1 MALKIISLPVD
12 ESACGYYRIRKPLEG
27 LQKYTEHDTYIID
40 TSKDDVTELMKAMP
54 SVDVIFMRPGAEQG
68 LMQIQNLFKDKVK
81 SPLKA
86 KIVLDIDDNV
96 DIISPYSQF
105 YSNYG
110 LEEYKHG
117 DKYIWK
123 DGERGFS
130 IQTNL
135 ARMSYLKWGMK
146 IADLITVTTDKLAE
160 HALEYNKNV
169 YVNDNTLD
177 FNHWYR
183 LNNKINK
190 PLRVVWQGSP
200 SHYED
205 WYAIKEPLNK
215 LMDEFDFEMIML
227 GSQYQGIF
235 DEKHRSRV
243 KALPWV
249 NFQAHSYRM
258 MSLQADIG
266 IIPLADLPF
275 NHYKSSIKFYE
286 NAAMGLPSV
295 VSNILPYSKSIKHGK
310 TAMGYNSPDEF
321 YDSMKKL
328 LENKGL
334 RSNIANAAYIWVRE
348 NKSLELESK
357 KLAER
362 LEQLCKS

>member
-1 MALKIISLPVD
+1 MLKIISLPVD
-12 ESACGYYRIRKPLEG
+12 ESACGFYRVRKPLEG

-40 TSKDDVTELMKAMP
+40 LQKDNMTDLMKVMP
-54 SVDVIFMRPGAEQG
+54 SVDVIYMRPGSEQG
-68 LMQIQNLFKDKVK
+68 LMQIQSLFKDKIGHE
-81 SPLKA
+81 LKA

-110 LEEYKHG
+110 LKEYKHG
-117 DKYIWK
+117 DTFIWK
-123 DGERGFS
+123 DGEKGFS
-130 IQTNL
+130 IQANL

-146 IADLITVTTDKLAE
+146 NADLITVTTDKLAE
-160 HALEYNKNV
+160 HALQYNDNV
-169 YVNDNTLD
+169 YVNDNTID

-190 PLRVVWQGSP
+190 SLRVVWQGSP

-215 LMDEFDFEMIML
+215 LMEEFDFEMIML

-249 NFQAHSYRM
+249 PFGAHSYRM
-258 MSLQADIG
+258 MTLQADIG

-275 NHYKSSIKFYE
+275 NWYKSSIKWYE
-286 NAAMGLPSV
+286 NAAMGVPSI
-295 VSNILPYSKSIKHGK
+295 VSNVLPYSNSIKHGK
-310 TAMGYNSPDEF
+310 NAMAYNSEEEF
-321 YDSMKKL
+321 YKGMKEL
-328 LENKGL
+328 LTNKGL
-334 RSNIANAAYIWVRE
+334 RANIANSAYNYVKE

-357 KLAER
+357 KLGER
-362 LEQLCKS
+362 LEELCK